1 MDLPEVLVSNPR
13 GNMSRDDRNAVV
25 HLELRTSDLAA
36 SCRFLSEALGWRAE
50 NLRVG
55 DESYVALDLGQLL
68 NGGVAEND
76 LGRDGW
82 LPYVEVS
89 DISRMTERAR
99 AAGASVIL
107 TPREGPVGWR
117 SVLAMPTGSDI
128 ALWQPKR

>member
-1 MDLPEVLVSNPR
+1 MNLPEVLTSNPR
-13 GNMSRDDRNAVV
+13 EGMSGDHKNVVV
-25 HLELRTSDLAA
+25 HLELRTSNPAA

-50 NLRVG
+50 NVRVG
-55 DESYVALDLGQLL
+55 DGSYVALDLGRLL
-68 NGGVAEND
+68 DGGVAEDD

-82 LPYVEVS
+82 LPYVEVC
-89 DISRMTERAR
+89 DIRRMTERAR

-107 TPREGPVGWR
+107 SPREGPVGWR